1 MEASFTGFTTHD
13 PKENVAVH
21 MCWNFVATR
30 TMADGTSDTFNHLI
44 VSYKSDS
51 YGLPQVPLDIYEWAT
66 PLEDVEMVE
75 IVSDL
80 NPPQW
85 AAQALGLSR
94 IAWTVT
100 ELNTEQIANPFP
112 IVAIIAAVVVAD
124 VIIELYSDVFN
135 DGRLDGDGFSMFKEG
150 GRAIAEAVG
159 VSGDRGAFIGGGIRL
174 GLGLATGAGPL
185 KLAKK
190 LGITAATLA
199 TKKAVQVATVAGDI
213 GSLVDATSFTIEGTR
228 KIIEEQK
235 AQPLVNQPPV
245 ARAGADQTVYT
256 GTLVTLD
263 GSASHDPEGGLLSF
277 QWTQIAGATVAL
289 SDSSARRPTFTPTV
303 AGSYTFALEVSD
315 GELVGVDF
323 VVITA
328 KPYELEENQ
337 VVTFPDRDLEA
348 AIRDALGIDSD
359 VDIYRSDLETLT
371 ELNASGR
378 AVSDLTG
385 LEYAV
390 NLIRLPLAVNQI
402 TDISP
407 LVQNEGLS
415 RTDEI
420 DLRGNPLSEESL
432 NTYIP
437 ELRARGVRVIH

>member
-1 MEASFTGFTTHD
+1 
-13 PKENVAVH
+13 
-21 MCWNFVATR
+21 
-30 TMADGTSDTFNHLI
+30 
-44 VSYKSDS
+44 
-51 YGLPQVPLDIYEWAT
+51 
-66 PLEDVEMVE
+66 
-75 IVSDL
+75 DL

-337 VVTFPDRDLEA
+337 VVTFPDRNLEA
-348 AIRDALGIDSD
+348 AIRDALRIDSD

-437 ELRARGVRVIH
+437 ELRARGVTVSH